1 MSRPLRGV
9 NIHMRPHKLET
20 EMEVMRL
27 YRGIM
32 VATSIDIMLAYI
44 SVMLMLKEMAVR

>member
-1 MSRPLRGV
+1 
-9 NIHMRPHKLET
+9 MRPHKLET

-27 YRGIM
+27 YRGITE
-32 VATSIDIMLAYI
+32 ATSIDIMLAYT